1 VSLTGQIAQGV
12 GQKSP
17 VQGRMHAENLVQ
29 DQARRSEF
37 GGERAGAKVAV
48 VIATASPS

>member
-1 VSLTGQIAQGV
+1 
-12 GQKSP
+12 
-17 VQGRMHAENLVQ
+17 MHAEDLMQ
-29 DQARRSEF
+29 YQSRGSEF